1 MKEVFKLEKPQMV
14 AHAVEAKKGLHLAL
28 EILIFIA
35 VYWVSTL
42 GQTIL
47 LIPAVIVL
55 LLTSGDFRKLILSA
69 QSSSM
74 EEYVQEIDAITSNN
88 GIMIASLLV
97 TIATTLIVMGFCK
110 WIQKRKMNTLGFH
123 KKGWVKEYLIGWLV
137 GFVVFS
143 AAVLI
148 CVITGSLTIGGIS
161 PNFVMGTFLLFTIG
175 FIVQGMSEEV
185 LCRGYFMVSIGR
197 RYSMWVAVIV
207 NSVAFAILHLGNSG
221 ISILAFVNLVLF
233 GMFASVYFIKRND
246 IWGICAV
253 HSVWNLVQGNV
264 YNIRVSGMKISCSVF
279 SSEITEGKELINGG
293 AFGLEGGLAVTIVL
307 VAGILILLC
316 MKSKKQ
322 EECSVEA

>member
-1 MKEVFKLEKPQMV
+1 MKELFRLTKPQVV
-14 AHAVEAKKGLHLAL
+14 ADAVKAQKGLHWAL

-35 VYWVSTL
+35 VYWVATI
-42 GQTIL
+42 GQSIL
-47 LIPAVIVL
+47 LVPAVIVL
-55 LLTSGDFRKLILSA
+55 LFTSKEFMQLILSA
-69 QSSSM
+69 QSATYEDIM
-74 EEYVQEIDAITSNN
+74 QTTEAITSNN
-88 GIMIASLLV
+88 SVMITSLLA
-97 TIATTLIVMGFCK
+97 TIATTLVVMGFCK

-137 GFVVFS
+137 GFVLFS

-148 CVITGSLTIGGIS
+148 CVMTGSLTFVGIS
-161 PNFVMGTFLLFTIG
+161 PNFAVGTFLLFTLG

-185 LCRGYFMVSIGR
+185 LCRGYFMVSVGR

-207 NSVAFAILHLGNSG
+207 NSVAFAVLHLRNSG
-221 ISILAFVNLVLF
+221 ISVLAVVNLALF
-233 GMFASVYFIKRND
+233 GAFASVYFVKRND

-264 YNIRVSGMKISCSVF
+264 YDIRVSGMKLSCSLL

-307 VAGILILLC
+307 VVGTIILLC
-316 MKSKKQ
+316 MKGKKQ
-322 EECSVEA
+322 EEISIEA